1 MSNIAVCEIW
11 KISSR
16 LDTVINYTTN
26 EEKTDKEL
34 FNELHK
40 VIEYDKNDMK
50 TERQLY
56 VSGINCNVDTA
67 LEEMVD
73 TKKKYNKQNGI
84 LGYHAIQSFKEGE
97 VTPEM
102 AHSIGI
108 KTAEE
113 MWGDRFEVIVS
124 THLNTKNYHN
134 HFVINSVSFKDGK
147 KYYDNRNTYAEFR
160 HISDSICNE
169 LGLSVIANKKT
180 KRGINYENYYK
191 GYVKK
196 SNYYSITKEDI
207 DSAIKQAYSYYDF
220 ERILSSMGY
229 DLIYRGKNLSVRHN
243 NYKKNIRISRAYG
256 SEYSKENIMK
266 RIDMESAS
274 REAIYISGHKRKFYK
289 YKKEKSP
296 FYKLFIHYYWLLK
309 VAPKKYPTKYVSPL
323 IRADVKKMELI
334 SNEAKLLV
342 RNNINTYEEFLLYKN
357 KLSEKV
363 NELKNERE
371 KIWKKSK
378 DMEGMEKYKIMDRV
392 NEINRELEP
401 LNKEN
406 YLCRDIEIR
415 NQNMIAKLNEYEK
428 EERTVEY
435 ESR

>member
-1 MSNIAVCEIW
+1 MNNIAVCEIW
-11 KISSR
+11 RISSR

-67 LEEMVD
+67 LEEMID

-180 KRGINYENYYK
+180 KSGINYENYYK

-196 SNYYSITKEDI
+196 SNYYSITKDDI

-220 ERILSSMGY
+220 ERILSYMGY

-256 SEYSKENIMK
+256 CEYSKENIMK
-266 RIDMESAS
+266 RIDLESTN
-274 REAIYISGHKRKFYK
+274 RQAIHISGHKRKFYK
-289 YKKEKSP
+289 YKKEKTP

-309 VAPKKYPTKYVSPL
+309 VVPKKYPTKYVSPL

-342 RNNINTYEEFLLYKN
+342 RNNINTYEEFLLYKD
-357 KLSEKV
+357 KLSQKV

-392 NEINRELEP
+392 NEINKELEP
-401 LNKEN
+401 LNKDN
-406 YLCRDIEIR
+406 YLCRDIESR
-415 NQNMIAKLNEYEK
+415 YQNMVAKLNEYEK